1 MIGMTL
7 VPTTTQKMLHQ
18 LSTSEGFD
26 RSADNLVPDSI
37 ERWTGQGRTRSIGRC
52 F

>member
-1 MIGMTL
+1 MIGITL
-7 VPTTTQKMLHQ
+7 VPTTTQKTLHQ

-26 RSADNLVPDSI
+26 RSADNSVPDPI
-37 ERWTGQGRTRSIGRC
+37 ERWTGQGHTRSIERC